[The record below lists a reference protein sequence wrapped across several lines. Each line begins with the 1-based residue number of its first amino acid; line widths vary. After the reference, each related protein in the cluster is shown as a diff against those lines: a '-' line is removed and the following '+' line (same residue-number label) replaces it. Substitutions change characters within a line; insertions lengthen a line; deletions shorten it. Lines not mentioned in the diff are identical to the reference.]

1 MSFADNVKTYRAAA
15 NLTQEQL
22 AAAVG
27 ISAQAVSKWE
37 NAESMPDPALLPDI
51 ADALNVTI
59 DELYGHTPKS
69 VDAVYRALAA
79 QLAGKNNEE
88 SAHLLLHTVLSAF
101 RSVFGLDPTPEL
113 KGTREDR
120 PSFGTD
126 MDSRK
131 FDIVTSDY
139 CVVSDT
145 GLAQAYE
152 SKYFPYASLLM
163 EPEDGWRT
171 ILDSKLA
178 WDFICAMGDEDVM
191 KCIRYLLTRNESI
204 EMEAS
209 LLLKKSGCDAARK
222 DEIFAKLE
230 TLRTARLEV
239 IEINGQPREIAVHY
253 RGHMMR
259 RLLPFFAAAYAAAT
273 VNFGNG
279 RGTGHMTKAIL

>member
-1 MSFADNVKTYRAAA
+1 MSFADNIRTFRAAA

-37 NAESMPDPALLPDI
+37 NSESLPDTAILPDI

-59 DELYGHTPKS
+59 DELFGHTPKS
-69 VDAVYRALAA
+69 MDSVYRALSA
-79 QLAGKNNEE
+79 QIAGKKNEE
-88 SAHLLLHTVLSAF
+88 SVRLLFDTVLSAF
-101 RSVFGLDPTPEL
+101 RSVFEQDPKPEL
-113 KGTREDR
+113 KGAREDR

-139 CVVSDT
+139 CVVSDA

-171 ILDSKLA
+171 ILESKLA

-191 KCIRYLLTRNESI
+191 KCIRYLLSRNESI

-209 LLLKKSGCDAARK
+209 LLLKKAGCDAERK
-222 DEIFAKLE
+222 DEIFRKLE
-230 TLRTARLEV
+230 TLRTAKLEV

-279 RGTGHMTKAIL
+279 RGTGRMSKAIL

>member
-1 MSFADNVKTYRAAA
+1 MSFAENIRQYRTAA

-37 NAESMPDPALLPDI
+37 NAESMPDPTLLPDI

-69 VDAVYRALAA
+69 VDPLYRTLAA
-79 QLAGKNNEE
+79 QLAEKTNEE
-88 SAHLLLHTVLSAF
+88 SAHLLFDIVLSSF
-101 RSVFGLDPTPEL
+101 RSVFGEYPIPEL
-113 KGTREDR
+113 KGEREDR

-139 CVVSDT
+139 YVVSDT

-163 EPEDGWRT
+163 EPEDGFKS

-178 WDFICAMGDEDVM
+178 WDFICAMGDEDGL
-191 KCIRYLLTRNESI
+191 KKIF
-204 EMEAS
+204 
-209 LLLKKSGCDAARK
+209 LLKK
-222 DEIFAKLE
+222 
-230 TLRTARLEV
+230 
-239 IEINGQPREIAVHY
+239 
-253 RGHMMR
+253 
-259 RLLPFFAAAYAAAT
+259 
-273 VNFGNG
+273 
-279 RGTGHMTKAIL
+279 